1 MSKDDIN
8 AVTWGVFWG
17 REIIQ
22 PTVVDHTSFMIWK
35 DEAFQSWVDIWAV
48 IYGNDN
54 ESYKFLEKVQRTFF
68 LMNIVDND
76 FINGDLNKVILD
88 FVDENKQLIDSL

>member
-1 MSKDDIN
+1 MRASVTKLLTLKGVRFYQVNIFIDVVQNVEKDDVN

-35 DEAFQSWVDIWAV
+35 DEAF
-48 IYGNDN
+48 
-54 ESYKFLEKVQRTFF
+54 
-68 LMNIVDND
+68 
-76 FINGDLNKVILD
+76 
-88 FVDENKQLIDSL
+88 